1 MAAAS
6 HLTLRPPL
14 RPGSCRDSADRGLF
28 AALRFVGSPGITE
41 GLRVWDGEREGLGK
55 EGVRGEPGWERP
67 AVPQS
72 LSRGCG
78 AAGVAHGEHLLSRLC
93 QAWLWV

>member
-1 MAAAS
+1 M
-6 HLTLRPPL
+6 
-14 RPGSCRDSADRGLF
+14 
-28 AALRFVGSPGITE
+28 
-41 GLRVWDGEREGLGK
+41 WDGEREGLGK